1 MAIAGPGGVGGCLA
15 LLAGWQDGSAVEA
28 LSETLVE
35 ETAPRALT
43 FHHVFL
49 VLGFVLGLALVL
61 RLLRERDRPSVTW
74 AWLLAMVFV
83 PWVGVPAYLLFGG
96 RKTRWR
102 AAGKQRLVADPH
114 GALPEEVGPV
124 ERLLAAEG
132 VGPARTGNALDWL
145 ADGEEAWAHLL
156 ALVEGARESLDVA
169 LFILADD
176 PVGRTFVEA
185 LARKAREGVRVR
197 VLLDAFG
204 CLRLR
209 RGLLG
214 PLREAGGRVGMFMRI
229 LPIWPGRRANL
240 RNHRKLVIADGA
252 RAWTGGRNVA
262 AEYLG
267 PPGLPGERW
276 IDLSVGVRGPVVGDL
291 ARLFAADW
299 AFATG
304 EAFEARAAPGSGTDA
319 GAASRPSHGQPTVQ
333 LVPSGPDVPADALAD
348 ALLAAVGQARR
359 RVWIVTPYFVPDD
372 PLSRALIC
380 QARMGR
386 QVRLIV
392 PERSNHRLA
401 DLARGPFVRSLV
413 AAGGEVLLVRDR
425 MVHAKFVLCDDG
437 PVALGSANV
446 DLRSLYLNFELAL
459 LVRDDALR
467 QRAERW
473 VESLVRLSV
482 PAGAEPPAAAL
493 RWLEDLGRLAAPML

>member
-1 MAIAGPGGVGGCLA
+1 MAVAAGGSGWVA
-15 LLAGWQDGSAVEA
+15 ILAGWQDAPGADVLA
-28 LSETLVE
+28 DVLTE

-49 VLGFVLGLALVL
+49 VLGFVLGLLLVL

-74 AWLLAMVFV
+74 AWLLAMVFA

-102 AAGKQRLVADPH
+102 AAGKRRLVAEPH
-114 GALPEEVGPV
+114 APLPEDVGPV
-124 ERLLAAEG
+124 ERLLVAEG
-132 VGPARTGNALDWL
+132 VGPARTGNELDWL
-145 ADGEEAWAHLL
+145 ADGEAAWAHLL
-156 ALVEGARESLDVA
+156 GLVDGARESIDVA
-169 LFILADD
+169 LFLLADD
-176 PVGRTFVEA
+176 SVGRAFVEA
-185 LARKAREGVRVR
+185 LARRARAGVRVR
-197 VLLDAFG
+197 LLLDAFG
-204 CLRLR
+204 CLRMR

-214 PLREAGGRVGMFMRI
+214 PLRAAGGQVGTFMRI

-240 RNHRKLVIADGA
+240 RNHRKLLIADGA

-267 PPGLPGERW
+267 PPGTPGERW
-276 IDLSVGVRGPVVGDL
+276 IDLSLGVRGPVVGDL

-304 EAFEARAAPGSGTDA
+304 EAFEARIAPGSGADPDGPGGSA
-319 GAASRPSHGQPTVQ
+319 HGLPSVQ

-386 QVRLIV
+386 HVRLV
-392 PERSNHRLA
+392 LPEHSNHRLA

-413 AAGGEVLLVRDR
+413 AAGGEVLLVPDR

-437 PVALGSANV
+437 PVVLGSANV

-459 LVRDDALR
+459 FVRDKVLR
-467 QRAERW
+467 ERAQAW
-473 VESLVRLSV
+473 VERLAGRSV
-482 PAGAEPPAAAL
+482 PAAADPPSAAL